1 MEVVVD
7 EVLERVRKE
16 AEEEVKEDTWE
27 LCLRWCWAVR

>member
-7 EVLERVRKE
+7 EVHEKVGKE
-16 AEEEVKEDTWE
+16 VEEVKEDTWE